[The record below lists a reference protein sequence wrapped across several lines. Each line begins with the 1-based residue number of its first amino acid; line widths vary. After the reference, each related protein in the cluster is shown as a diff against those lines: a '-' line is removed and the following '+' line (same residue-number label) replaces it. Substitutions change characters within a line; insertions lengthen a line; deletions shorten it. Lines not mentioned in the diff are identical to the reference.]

1 MRCIFVVLY
10 NNQKIKAMKKIVVL
24 ALIALCSYQLN
35 AQDAAAVKTANMV
48 STEKEPVISFDSPEF
63 NFGKIKAGEKVENV
77 FKFKNTGIAPL
88 IITDVTVTCGCTA
101 AEKPEAPIM
110 PGEEGKIKIVFDS
123 KGKSGTQNRTITVNT
138 NAKNKV
144 NYLKLIGE
152 VVAE

>member
-1 MRCIFVVLY
+1 MCCIFGVL
-10 NNQKIKAMKKIVVL
+10 NNKQKIKAMKKIVTL
-24 ALIALCSYQLN
+24 ALIALCSYQVN
-35 AQDAAAVKTANMV
+35 AQVAPVVKTANMV
-48 STEKEPVISFDSPEF
+48 STEKEPVITFDSPEF

-77 FKFKNTGIAPL
+77 FKFKNTGGAPL

-110 PGEEGKIKIVFDS
+110 PGAEGKIKIVFDS
-123 KGKSGTQNRTITVNT
+123 KSKSGTQNRTITVNS